1 MEKIITLSELRKL
14 NKQVSLGEIS
24 SMRMVEIINEKA
36 NENTFEIAHHFYRK
50 GFFETVSGRFEL
62 HYSEYLNELKT

>member
-1 MEKIITLSELRKL
+1 MGKIITLSELRKL

-36 NENTFEIAHHFYRK
+36 NENTFEIAHHFYRQ
-50 GFFETVSGRFEL
+50 GFFEQKSEQFER
-62 HYSEYLNELKT
+62 HYEAYLKEKKL